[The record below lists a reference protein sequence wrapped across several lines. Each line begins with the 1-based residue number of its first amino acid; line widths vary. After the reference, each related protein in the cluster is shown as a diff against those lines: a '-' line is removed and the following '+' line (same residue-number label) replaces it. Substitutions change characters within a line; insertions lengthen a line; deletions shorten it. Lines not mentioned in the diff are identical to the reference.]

1 MAYQVLAR
9 KYRPQRFA
17 DVAGQD
23 HVTRTLQNALE
34 QNRIAHGYI
43 FSGHRGIG
51 KTTIARILACALNC
65 QNKIGSKERPTPEPC
80 LVCDACTEIRAG
92 NAVDV
97 IEIDAAT
104 NRGIDEIREL
114 RDAARYRPSRDRFK
128 IYILDE
134 AHQITDAAFN
144 ALLKTLEEPPD
155 HIVFMMATTEPE
167 NIPQTIRS
175 RCQHFSFHAVKL
187 DDILNE
193 LRGIAAHEGVLAD
206 EAALALLAE
215 AGDGSMRDALS
226 IMDQAIAS
234 APMVDG
240 KAELSAGEIR
250 ELMGTVPNTVFEE
263 ILESVA
269 RNDSAA
275 VLTTAG
281 RLLDAGNS
289 SSQIARQFVR
299 YLRNCIVAKIAS
311 LTEEQNTSDLL
322 QISPDERRRA
332 VRTAMLFTEEE
343 LTRFLGVML
352 RTFDDLGFR
361 QEQRLHLELG
371 LIKLVHLQRLIP
383 VEEFLSQLPKPSSNP
398 TPRTIPPPRP
408 AVASSTAPARPA
420 AAPSRYETGGNVTG
434 LPAKEEPKAPSTAPS
449 SNATITPSANATVA
463 PTASASLNPFAPS
476 TPSTRSEAQAI
487 ATPGNTSTEPSAPY
501 IREADVW
508 ASREARPVGSV
519 TPATGRTEGALAL
532 APDPVAH
539 EPANLS
545 PFAPPVAPEPPAAKP
560 TNLSPFSA
568 PEPAAPKPANLSP
581 FSAPAVATPPE
592 PTTGLNLHIQ
602 PSAVALADPPAAH
615 ADESYDPSWETMTL
629 PEADPEATQPSSA
642 PTATGATADAAQLQ
656 AAAVEALFETKKHNS
671 AAEQLEETTWTI
683 SDGEVQIA
691 TTLSK
696 PLMSTI
702 FRPDV
707 EAIIKTALREKG
719 LGGVRIIFQPAT
731 PESKA
736 KAAAPKKPRTG
747 SAQAKALEHPTVQ
760 AAQRLFNAEVTNVFD
775 LRKD

>member
-1 MAYQVLAR
+1 MPYQVLAR

-34 QNRIAHGYI
+34 QGRIAHGYI

-65 QNKIGSKERPTPEPC
+65 HRTIGSPERPTPEPC
-80 LVCDACTEIRAG
+80 LICDACTEIRAG

-114 RDAARYRPSRDRFK
+114 RDAARYRPARDRFK

-187 DDILNE
+187 DDILGE
-193 LRGIAAHEGVLAD
+193 LRGIAAHEGVAAD
-206 EAALALLAE
+206 EAALSLLAE

-234 APMVDG
+234 APVVDG
-240 KAELSAGEIR
+240 KAQLSASEIR

-269 RNDSAA
+269 RNDAA
-275 VLTTAG
+275 TVLNTAG

-289 SSQIARQFVR
+289 PSQIARQFVR
-299 YLRNCIVAKIAS
+299 YLRNCVVAKIAS
-311 LTEEQNTSDLL
+311 LTEDENASDLL

-332 VRTAMLFTEEE
+332 VRSALLFTEEE
-343 LTRFLGVML
+343 LTRFLNVML

-361 QEQRLHLELG
+361 QEQRLHLEVG

-383 VEEFLSQLPKPSSNP
+383 VDEFLSQLPRPSGAAA
-398 TPRTIPPPRP
+398 PRVIPPPRTLATPQP
-408 AVASSTAPARPA
+408 AVSARPA
-420 AAPSRYETGGNVTG
+420 GPASSRFSGSDSAG
-434 LPAKEEPKAPSTAPS
+434 LPPRE
-449 SNATITPSANATVA
+449 NAT
-463 PTASASLNPFAPS
+463 PFAPKPETVRPEATGLSMPRPEAS
-476 TPSTRSEAQAI
+476 TSPFEGQRF
-487 ATPGNTSTEPSAPY
+487 EPAGGSKL
-501 IREADVW
+501 DT
-508 ASREARPVGSV
+508 RPVGSV
-519 TPATGRTEGALAL
+519 TASPQVSGSLALASEPLKEPASVVTHAPAGVLTMPVPATGFEAHSSQPSISLQAQASEGYDPAWDTLQLPDADTEATA
-532 APDPVAH
+532 
-539 EPANLS
+539 
-545 PFAPPVAPEPPAAKP
+545 PAA
-560 TNLSPFSA
+560 A
-568 PEPAAPKPANLSP
+568 PAAPS
-581 FSAPAVATPPE
+581 SGVAE
-592 PTTGLNLHIQ
+592 
-602 PSAVALADPPAAH
+602 
-615 ADESYDPSWETMTL
+615 
-629 PEADPEATQPSSA
+629 
-642 PTATGATADAAQLQ
+642 LQ
-656 AAAVEALFETKKHNS
+656 TAAVEALFATKKNNS
-671 AAEQLEETTWTI
+671 AAEQLEQSTWSVADGVVTI
-683 SDGEVQIA
+683 SVA
-691 TTLSK
+691 LSK
-696 PLMSTI
+696 PMIGTI
-702 FRPDV
+702 FRADV

-719 LGGVRIIFQPAT
+719 LSGVKLNVVP
-731 PESKA
+731 
-736 KAAAPKKPRTG
+736 AAADAKPKEPKKPRSG
-747 SAQAKALEHPTVQ
+747 SVQAKALEHPTVQ
-760 AAQRLFNAEVTNVFD
+760 KAQKLFNAEISNVFD